1 MFIKTISSL
10 EEIMP
15 RAILPCNHLIMKAPG
30 NRINESLNVPSPR
43 DHINSVVTVA
53 KNNLQSPV
61 KAIDS
66 SIKF

>member
-1 MFIKTISSL
+1 
-10 EEIMP
+10 MP